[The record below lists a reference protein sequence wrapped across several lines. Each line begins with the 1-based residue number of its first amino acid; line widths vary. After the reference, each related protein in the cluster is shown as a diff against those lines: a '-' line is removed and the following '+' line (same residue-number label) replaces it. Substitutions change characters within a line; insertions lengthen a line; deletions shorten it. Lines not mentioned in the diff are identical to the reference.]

1 MASESARERKEN
13 ERRKRDRK
21 REVYSDYA
29 KRTNGNKRKENK
41 YRKNFSGK
49 CNGIFLYLRE
59 GEEVAFDV
67 GAKGNY

>member
-1 MASESARERKEN
+1 METNVRK
-13 ERRKRDRK
+13 
-21 REVYSDYA
+21 
-29 KRTNGNKRKENK
+29 TNTE
-41 YRKNFSGK
+41 KNFSGK